1 MKCCNSDDLSHL
13 AGTRCV
19 APLNQHGWG
28 KCFVRG
34 FPLWRDLAVLDMNLH
49 CFWSLLSIPAYY
61 FYDQR
66 SLLLCETAFQCI
78 FFVILRNYGCY
89 RSWKHLTSIVNEG
102 GKPLNKWPVL
112 WWKAP
117 VFNLLQNNPP
127 NWTLKIR
134 WWQDPPLHRC
144 YTVPQL
150 RSSQLD
156 LMDTNRH

>member
-49 CFWSLLSIPAYY
+49 CFWSLLLIPAYY

-78 FFVILRNYGCY
+78 FFVMLRNYGCY
-89 RSWKHLTSIVNEG
+89 RSWKHLTSIVKEG
-102 GKPLNKWPVL
+102 GKPLNKWRCFDERRRCLTFCRTILLTGL
-112 WWKAP
+112 WRSDGDKILLCTAATQFLNWDLA
-117 VFNLLQNNPP
+117 NL
-127 NWTLKIR
+127 I
-134 WWQDPPLHRC
+134 
-144 YTVPQL
+144 
-150 RSSQLD
+150 
-156 LMDTNRH
+156 